1 MKLPI
6 VSAACAAALFAAPVR
21 AETPFVPHTDAEIA
35 RLTEYRGP
43 ARSEEILSIWRGL
56 FLGMPGHRAFAVSPD
71 GAFGTAWSHA
81 SREKAAEGALKYCA
95 AREAKAKRENAC
107 AVYAADAEIVHPG
120 AAYALREISFS
131 VGDFTSGP
139 EYFYR
144 GPERA
149 KGVIVWQHG
158 KHGTIDQ
165 RKGAAYPIVNRLN
178 LAGWDIL
185 RFDRDPDYDQLWWA
199 LSHLESSLPQLKAL
213 GYKRIVLAGQSRGA
227 IQSLHILENAK
238 AAPLVDAV
246 LATAPAENG
255 TGSASVLSAPDEW
268 RQTVERLPAAPRIA
282 IAFFGKDPYNPQA
295 EEKAALA
302 RQAFAARGQAAVVIY
317 ENDPRML
324 VRKDADGNP
333 SGHYGAATREFTDK
347 YADCLE
353 AFLDTGAKSGACAAF

>member
-6 VSAACAAALFAAPVR
+6 VSAACAALFTAPAA
-21 AETPFVPHTDAEIA
+21 AEVPFTPHTEAEIA
-35 RLTEYRGP
+35 RFTAYRGP
-43 ARSEEILSIWRGL
+43 VRSGEILAAWRGL
-56 FLGMPGHRAFAVSPD
+56 FLGMPVHRAFAASPG
-71 GAFGTAWSHA
+71 GAYGTAWSH
-81 SREKAAEGALKYCA
+81 SSSEKAAEGALKYCA

-107 AVYAADAEIVHPG
+107 AVYAVDAEIVYPG
-120 AAYALREISFS
+120 TAYALREVVLG
-131 VGDFTSGP
+131 VGDFTSRP
-139 EYFYR
+139 EYLYR

-158 KHGTIDQ
+158 KRGTIDQ

-178 LAGWDIL
+178 TAGWDIL

-199 LSHLESSLPQLKAL
+199 LSHLEASLPQLKAL

-227 IQSLHILENAK
+227 IQSLHILKNAK
-238 AAPLVDAV
+238 VAPLVDAV

-268 RQTVERLPAAPRIA
+268 RQIVERLPRQPRIA
-282 IAFFGKDPYNPQA
+282 IAFFDKDPYNPQA

-302 RQAFAARGQAAVVIY
+302 RQVFAARGQSAVVIY
-317 ENDPRML
+317 EAAPPML
-324 VRKDADGNP
+324 ARKDADGLP

-353 AFLDTGAKSGACAAF
+353 AFLDTGEKGGACAGF